1 MTSLFGLSAELWQA
15 LRLTLFLAACTTVI
29 LLLICIP
36 LANWLN
42 TRRGPFILFLE
53 TVFTLPIVLPPTVIG
68 FYLLLAM
75 SPHYGLGHWWL
86 SHVGQPLAFSFTG
99 LVIGSVIYS
108 LPFALQPIQSGFRQ
122 VPKLLTDGSAALG
135 ATPRQTFWR
144 MVLPSARSSVLA
156 GASLSFAHTLG
167 EFGVVLMLGGNI
179 AGETRVASIA
189 LFDKVQQL
197 DYATAHAYSLLLLGI
212 SFVLLLLITWLQ
224 HQQRQQM
231 RY

>member
-1 MTSLFGLSAELWQA
+1 MTSLLELPDALWQA
-15 LRLTLFLAACTTVI
+15 LALTLSLAACTTVI

-42 TRRGPFILFLE
+42 TRQGPLVLMLE

-75 SPHYGLGHWWL
+75 SPQYGVGQWWL
-86 SHVGQPLAFSFTG
+86 NHVGQPLAFSFAG

-108 LPFALQPIQSGFRQ
+108 LPFALQPIQTGFRQ
-122 VPKLLTDGSAALG
+122 VPRLLIEGSAALG

-179 AGETRVASIA
+179 PGQTRVASIA
-189 LFDKVQQL
+189 LFDEVQQL
-197 DYATAHAYSLLLLGI
+197 NYATAHTYSLVLLGI
-212 SFVLLLLITWLQ
+212 SFALLLLITWLQ
-224 HQQRQQM
+224 HRQRHRM

>member
-1 MTSLFGLSAELWQA
+1 MTSLLELPDALWQA
-15 LRLTLFLAACTTVI
+15 LALTLSLAACTTVI

-42 TRRGPFILFLE
+42 TRQGPLVLMLE

-75 SPHYGLGHWWL
+75 SPQYGFGQWWL
-86 SHVGQPLAFSFTG
+86 NHVGQPLSFSFAG

-108 LPFALQPIQSGFRQ
+108 LPFALQPIQTGFRQ
-122 VPKLLTDGSAALG
+122 VPRLLIEGSAALG

-179 AGETRVASIA
+179 PGQTRVASIA
-189 LFDKVQQL
+189 LFDEVQQL
-197 DYATAHAYSLLLLGI
+197 NYATAHTYSLVLLGI
-212 SFVLLLLITWLQ
+212 SFALLLLITWLQ
-224 HQQRQQM
+224 HQQRHRM